1 MVGRACG
8 VRTVYIWGLSI
19 ECCWYPLTSEKER
32 LKEGAAMMPC
42 GEFAYMAGCEDE
54 PEGKD

>member
-1 MVGRACG
+1 M
-8 VRTVYIWGLSI
+8 RTVYIWGLSI